1 MRTNKLISTYNYC
14 REGDLVKLT
23 RHILDSMKDNAQF
36 PNPTPALADVEKA
49 LADYSE
55 ALSNAGKRDREKIAI
70 KDDRKAALKLML
82 ADLAHY
88 VTQVSKGDRALLL
101 SSGFDLNAQRVKPLE
116 APPKLEVDIEVPGQA
131 TTRIKRVPR
140 ARAYVHGYTAD
151 PLTTS
156 SVWISETT
164 TVPEHTFTVMATG
177 GRFWFRILVI
187 AQNGD
192 RVYWEPVTR
201 VIQ

>member
-1 MRTNKLISTYNYC
+1 
-14 REGDLVKLT
+14 
-23 RHILDSMKDNAQF
+23 MKDNAQF